1 MKKDNNDKDKY
12 ALKNLALISQI
23 GISVITPILL
33 GVYIGQFIDKKVG
46 TNGVFSIILIVL
58 GAGAG
63 FLNIFKLAG
72 SKDKKS
78 KDNKNQDNNKSKKD
92 NRSIDNKGKKK
103 DEQ

>member
-1 MKKDNNDKDKY
+1 MKKDNNDNNGKDRY

-33 GVYIGQFIDKKVG
+33 GVYIGQFIDRKIG
-46 TNGVFSIILIVL
+46 TNGVFSIILIII

-72 SKDKKS
+72 TK
-78 KDNKNQDNNKSKKD
+78 
-92 NRSIDNKGKKK
+92 DNKGKKK
-103 DEQ
+103 DE